1 MMGTGFF
8 HAEQQPK
15 RSLVNTEPAVPV
27 ADAGSAGQLPPIAES
42 EQAERVAQSLSDIR
56 TLKRAAL
63 GILILLVLAACWV
76 AQEILVPLV
85 LALLLSLLLSPVVTF
100 LERLVR
106 LPRVVGS
113 LLTIAAVVL
122 ALLYGVM
129 SLKEPAQQWIANAPQ
144 TIQMV
149 EQRLRSFREPI
160 RQAQEASKRIQELT
174 QPSAPTT
181 VVSAQPSLL
190 SNMAM
195 STPRALGEIAV
206 VLLLVFFF
214 LSSGNGFL
222 RRMVE
227 IAPHLREKK
236 KVVSIAREVQEEMSR
251 YLLMVSVINFGLGT
265 ATAIVMA
272 LLGVPSPLLWGAV
285 ACLFNFAPYIG
296 PLCTGL
302 ALGLMG
308 FMTFDTLGHAL
319 ALPGAFFLLAT
330 IEGQLI
336 TPTILGRRLFLDPT
350 AVFVWLLLWGWLW
363 GVVGILLAGPLLA
376 CFRILCQHIEALHA
390 IGVLIGDGSDSSDRK

>member
-1 MMGTGFF
+1 VN
-8 HAEQQPK
+8 AEP
-15 RSLVNTEPAVPV
+15 PVPV
-27 ADAGSAGQLPPIAES
+27 TDAGSAGKLPPLADES
-42 EQAERVAQSLSDIR
+42 EQAERVAQSRSDIR

-85 LALLLSLLLSPVVTF
+85 LALLLSLLLSPVVTI

-113 LLTIAAVVL
+113 LLTLAAVVL

-129 SLKEPAQQWIANAPQ
+129 SLKEPAQQWIAAAPQ
-144 TIQMV
+144 TIQTV

-236 KVVSIAREVQEEMSR
+236 MVVSIAREVQEEMSR
-251 YLLMVSVINFGLGT
+251 YLLMVSLINLGLGT

-336 TPTILGRRLFLDPT
+336 TPTVLGRRLFLDPT

-376 CFRILCQHIEALHA
+376 CFRILCQHIEALYS
-390 IGVLIGDGSDSSDRK
+390 IGILIGDGSDSSDRK

>member
-1 MMGTGFF
+1 VN
-8 HAEQQPK
+8 AEPT
-15 RSLVNTEPAVPV
+15 VPAT
-27 ADAGSAGQLPPIAES
+27 DAGSAGKLPPVADQAAKAEGVT
-42 EQAERVAQSLSDIR
+42 QRRSDIR
-56 TLKRAAL
+56 TLKRGVL
-63 GILILLVLAACWV
+63 GILVLLVLAACWV

-100 LERLVR
+100 LERAVR

-113 LLTIAAVVL
+113 LLTLAGVVL

-129 SLKEPAQQWIANAPQ
+129 SLKEPAQQWIAAAPQ
-144 TIQMV
+144 TIETV

-206 VLLLVFFF
+206 VLLLVLFF

-227 IAPHLREKK
+227 IAPHMREKK
-236 KVVSIAREVQEEMSR
+236 MVVSIAREVQEEMSR
-251 YLLMVSVINFGLGT
+251 YLVTVSLINLGLGT

-302 ALGLMG
+302 ALALMG

-336 TPTILGRRLFLDPT
+336 TPTVLGRRLFLDPT
-350 AVFVWLLLWGWLW
+350 AVFVWLMLWGWLW
-363 GVVGILLAGPLLA
+363 GIVGILLAGPLLA
-376 CFRILCQHIEALHA
+376 CFRILCEHIESLHS
-390 IGVLIGDGSDSSDRK
+390 IGILIGDGSDASDRRATPLRE